1 MEVDLILLSRD
12 LSPPRADVWRGL
24 ECQDGLNLRIH
35 RLAGTPLSE
44 DPNRYATIARA
55 RNRAKSVG
63 AAPLVMFVDDD
74 VVLEPGCVKRLAQ
87 ELSRKRGFGALGADS
102 AGEMAGEWQNWDYPR
117 HVGMAA
123 TLFRRERLEHLTF
136 RWEPGKCECQ
146 CCCDDLRGAGFG
158 IGYLSDAK
166 AWHLPL
172 PGPGANH
179 HSPSPPLPEDS
190 RGWESAA
197 RRHHNQGVIRQTR
210 SYSVPMAHSNAA
222 ITGGRILTAFDRN
235 HFSLFRRQFLSTLR
249 ASGNREPLAAVTYGL
264 HPSERSLLEAAG
276 LEVVT
281 KPMNG
286 VSSALRRL
294 HDFQEIVGRWPS
306 ETPVAYWD
314 AGDVLFQ
321 GTLGPLWD
329 MVRQYPDQLLVA
341 REPVGIG
348 ESPVIVPWTDH
359 IFDPV
364 VRRETRELLATMP
377 FINAGFAA
385 ATAGALMT
393 YLEEGDRLLRTKLQG
408 VLHWGDQVAMGYYL
422 HHHPT
427 AWREISDGWNYC
439 IIFRNP
445 STYRIHSGGRLESLE
460 GTPIHV
466 IHGNGR
472 TLEPW
477 IMSFAS

>member
-1 MEVDLILLSRD
+1 MQVDLILLSRD

-24 ECQDGLNLRIH
+24 ERQDGVDLRIH
-35 RLAGTPLSE
+35 RVTGTPSSN

-63 AAPLVMFVDDD
+63 TASLVMFLDDD
-74 VVLEPGCVKRLAQ
+74 VVLGPGCVGRLAH
-87 ELSRKRGFGALGADS
+87 ELARRQHFGALGADS

-123 TLFRRERLEHLTF
+123 TLFRRERLDRLTF

-146 CCCDDLRGAGFG
+146 CCCDDLRRTGFG
-158 IGYLSDAK
+158 IGYLTGAK
-166 AWHLPL
+166 AWHRPL
-172 PGPGANH
+172 ASPSANH
-179 HSPSPPLPEDS
+179 HPASAQIQSDGRTE
-190 RGWESAA
+190 ESSAG
-197 RRHHNQGVIRQTR
+197 HHQAQQEVRQTR
-210 SYSVPMAHSNAA
+210 IHPVPTPHSSAPV
-222 ITGGRILTAFDRN
+222 TGGRILTAFDRN
-235 HFSLFRRQFLSTLR
+235 HFSRFRRQFVASLR

-264 HPSERSLLEAAG
+264 YPGERSVLEAAG
-276 LEVVT
+276 LEIVA

-294 HDFQEIVGRWPS
+294 HDFQEIIRHWPT
-306 ETPVAYWD
+306 ETPIAYWD

-321 GTLGPLWD
+321 ESLAPLWD
-329 MVRQYPDQLLVA
+329 MVREYPDQLLVA

-348 ESPVIVPWTDH
+348 ESPVIVPWTNH
-359 IFDPV
+359 IFDPY
-364 VRRETRELLATMP
+364 VRRETRELLSAMP

-385 ATAGALMT
+385 GTAGALLT
-393 YLEEGDRLLRTKLQG
+393 YLEEGDRLLKSKLQG

-439 IIFRNP
+439 IIFRDP
-445 STYRIHSGGRLESLE
+445 TTYRIHPGGRVESLE
-460 GTPIHV
+460 GTPVHV